1 MYSILNKCLI
11 HYSIYEKEEIFQ
23 NLAISPDAATPLM
36 TLGVSKNE
44 HSFCEIFCCQESV
57 FKTFTKSDVR
67 LSGAL
72 VWYSQA
78 ADDVRITTLEG
89 FKFSNN

>member
-1 MYSILNKCLI
+1 MLKTSAKK
-11 HYSIYEKEEIFQ
+11 KEMFQ
-23 NLAISPDAATPLM
+23 KLAFLPDAATPLM

-44 HSFCEIFCCQESV
+44 HSLCKIFSCQESV
-57 FKTFTKSDVR
+57 FKTFTKSDLR
-67 LSGAL
+67 FSGAL